1 MSAGPPN
8 RGFADNAPVMQA
20 LIYRGSDF
28 EIHTARRSLTRL
40 GSPVDCE
47 PRVFDLIVLLI
58 EQRDRAVDKQELIAR
73 LWNGRPVS
81 DASLSQ
87 LVYKARKALADD
99 GAARAC
105 IQTVHGRG
113 FRWIAEVASIAPA
126 EPASAVVIS
135 AVAADLAAAAPSAGA
150 ASSSATAH
158 SDAAASSTGPAAAEI
173 PATVASDSAVEERP
187 TDPIGN
193 AVAPLPSSIAIRTDA
208 SAPTAAP
215 RAYRRPLSWA
225 FAVLALIAVAGL
237 WYATLRPAVT
247 PAQPR
252 VLVLPVDVAA
262 GLEDLDWARLGM
274 MGLIA
279 TALETEA
286 GFATV
291 EPATARR
298 LGSADPASP
307 AQRRAWRETTGARY
321 SLSLRLSRAGPLLQL
336 DAVLDGADGE
346 RRRSLFGEE
355 AGRLALDMS
364 GVVRDWLDRRPRGE
378 APPRDLDGEVA
389 ATFALGV
396 DAYLRGN
403 IDSARHYYTLCVERS
418 PDSLQPRLQLA
429 TIELKY
435 GDVQRAADLV
445 DEILARVD
453 AQRQPHF
460 AVDAQ
465 RVLGYVELQR
475 GRIDAAQAAFERA
488 QLLFQLDST
497 PAQRAAVFNG
507 LAQTASRN
515 GRFAESAEH
524 LQQSLAL
531 YAAVGDAVGEAT
543 TWNAIGVLE
552 RMRGRTAVAET
563 ALLRS
568 LAIARA
574 RDVPWQQSLTLA
586 NLVQL
591 RVSQRRFREALRLGE
606 AALIQ
611 LQPPAPRDTRA
622 ERILL
627 QELAV
632 ARLQL
637 GQAGVA
643 QRYARHSLALSDS
656 GSDPAGIAMA
666 RVVLAQTEVALDQ
679 PDALEHYR
687 QAIESCETT
696 GQIPRAAFHLARFA
710 GLQRRAGDVAG
721 LRASV
726 AWAQRLAG
734 LSKTS
739 DLSSYVATAQ
749 AQLDAAE
756 GRGVQALQ
764 RLLDNRRDALL
775 AEDRT
780 SAQRSGLDYV
790 ALAIELGQSDQAGAL
805 LAELDAE
812 NDVESDALALAE
824 MWRRSRGDEAGAEA
838 LRLRRAQLDVALPPP
853 NATTLGTEAGRGGQ
867 IVL

>member
-1 MSAGPPN
+1 MSAGLPG
-8 RGFADNAPVMQA
+8 RRFADNAPVMQA

-28 EIHTARRSLTRL
+28 ELHTARRSLTRL

-58 EQRDRAVDKQELIAR
+58 EQRDRAVDKQELITR

-99 GAARAC
+99 GDARAC

-113 FRWIAEVASIAPA
+113 FRWIGEVVTIAPA
-126 EPASAVVIS
+126 EPAPAGLAPAAPASS
-135 AVAADLAAAAPSAGA
+135 VAAPSIAATASTDAAHPDLAASSVVPTAAAEMPATTNGPASA
-150 ASSSATAH
+150 
-158 SDAAASSTGPAAAEI
+158 AAASLVPPDSPTAAIQSVPA
-173 PATVASDSAVEERP
+173 
-187 TDPIGN
+187 
-193 AVAPLPSSIAIRTDA
+193 
-208 SAPTAAP
+208 AAP
-215 RAYRRPLSWA
+215 RAYRRPLLWA
-225 FAVLALIAVAGL
+225 VPALVLIALAGF
-237 WYATLRPAVT
+237 WYTAMRPASA

-286 GFATV
+286 GFATI

-298 LGSADPASP
+298 LGSVDPASP
-307 AQRRAWRETTGARY
+307 AQRRAWRETTGASY

-403 IDSARHYYTLCVERS
+403 IDAARHYYALCVERS

-435 GDVQRAADLV
+435 GDVQLAADLV
-445 DEILARVD
+445 DEVLARVD
-453 AQRQPHF
+453 AQRQPNF
-460 AVDAQ
+460 ALDAQ

-488 QLLFQLDST
+488 RQLFQLDST

-507 LAQTASRN
+507 LAQTASRS
-515 GRFAESAEH
+515 GRFNESAEH

-531 YAAVGDAVGEAT
+531 YTAVDDGVGESV

-552 RMRGRTAVAET
+552 RMRGRTVVAET

-591 RVSQRRFREALRLGE
+591 RNSQRHYREALRLGE

-611 LQPPAPRDTRA
+611 LQPPAPRDIRS

-627 QELAV
+627 QELAS

-637 GQAGVA
+637 GQARVA
-643 QRYARHSLALSDS
+643 QSYARRSLALYDHS
-656 GSDPAGIAMA
+656 SDPAGTAIAH
-666 RVVLAQTEVALDQ
+666 VVLAQAEVALDQ
-679 PDALEHYR
+679 PDALAHYR
-687 QAIESCETT
+687 QAIEDCETT
-696 GQIPRAAFHLARFA
+696 GQIPRAAYHLARLA
-710 GLQRRAGDVAG
+710 GLQRRAGDLAG
-721 LRASV
+721 VRASV
-726 AWAQRLAG
+726 ASTRRLAG
-734 LSKTS
+734 LARTA
-739 DLSSYVATAQ
+739 DLSGYVATAQ

-756 GRGVQALQ
+756 GRGAEALQ
-764 RLLDNRRDALL
+764 RLLDNRVDALRG
-775 AEDRT
+775 EDRT

-790 ALAIELGQSDQAGAL
+790 ALAIEIGQPDAAGVL

-812 NDVESDALALAE
+812 NDIESDALALAE
-824 MWRRSRGDEAGAEA
+824 MWHRSRGDEAGAEA
-838 LRLRRAQLDVALPPP
+838 LRLRREQLDAALPPP
-853 NATTLGTEAGRGGQ
+853 NATALGTDAGRGGQ

>member
-1 MSAGPPN
+1 MSADPPG

-28 EIHTARRSLTRL
+28 ELHTARRSLTRL

-58 EQRDRAVDKQELIAR
+58 EQRDRAVDKQELITR

-99 GAARAC
+99 GDARAC

-113 FRWIAEVASIAPA
+113 FRWIAEVLAVAPA
-126 EPASAVVIS
+126 EPAQAGLAPVAPASS
-135 AVAADLAAAAPSAGA
+135 VAAPSLIAAATAATAASAEAAHPDLAASTAIPAGA
-150 ASSSATAH
+150 AETPAIGDAPNSAATAPLVLPD
-158 SDAAASSTGPAAAEI
+158 SPTAAIQSEP
-173 PATVASDSAVEERP
+173 
-187 TDPIGN
+187 
-193 AVAPLPSSIAIRTDA
+193 
-208 SAPTAAP
+208 SAPAAAP
-215 RAYRRPLSWA
+215 RAYRRPLLWA
-225 FAVLALIAVAGL
+225 VAALALIALAGF
-237 WYATLRPAVT
+237 WYTAMRPASAT
-247 PAQPR
+247 AQPR

-298 LGSADPASP
+298 LGSTDPTSP

-403 IDSARHYYTLCVERS
+403 IDAARHYYMLCVERS

-435 GDVQRAADLV
+435 GDVQHASDLV
-445 DEILARVD
+445 DEVLARVD
-453 AQRQPHF
+453 TQRQPHF
-460 AVDAQ
+460 ALDAQ

-488 QLLFQLDST
+488 RQLFQLDST

-507 LAQTASRN
+507 LAQTSSRS
-515 GRFAESAEH
+515 GRFTESAEH

-531 YAAVGDAVGEAT
+531 YTAVGDGVGESV

-591 RVSQRRFREALRLGE
+591 RNSQRRYREALRLGE

-611 LQPPAPRDTRA
+611 LQPPAPRDIRS

-627 QELAV
+627 QELAS

-637 GQAGVA
+637 GQARVA
-643 QRYARHSLALSDS
+643 QSYAQRSLALYDHS
-656 GSDPAGIAMA
+656 SDPAGTAIAH
-666 RVVLAQTEVALDQ
+666 VVLAQAEVALDQ
-679 PDALEHYR
+679 PDALAHYR
-687 QAIESCETT
+687 QAIEDCETT
-696 GQIPRAAFHLARFA
+696 GQIPRAAYHLARLA
-710 GLQRRAGDVAG
+710 GLQRRAGDLAG
-721 LRASV
+721 VRASV
-726 AWAQRLAG
+726 ASTRRLAG
-734 LSKTS
+734 LAKTA
-739 DLSSYVATAQ
+739 DLSGYVATAQ

-756 GRGVQALQ
+756 GRGAEALQ
-764 RLLDNRRDALL
+764 RLLDNRVDGLR

-790 ALAIELGQSDQAGAL
+790 ALAIELGQSDAAGAL

-824 MWRRSRGDEAGAEA
+824 MWHRSRGDEAGAEA
-838 LRLRRAQLDVALPPP
+838 LRVRREQLDAALPPP
-853 NATTLGTEAGRGGQ
+853 NATALGTDAGRGGQ